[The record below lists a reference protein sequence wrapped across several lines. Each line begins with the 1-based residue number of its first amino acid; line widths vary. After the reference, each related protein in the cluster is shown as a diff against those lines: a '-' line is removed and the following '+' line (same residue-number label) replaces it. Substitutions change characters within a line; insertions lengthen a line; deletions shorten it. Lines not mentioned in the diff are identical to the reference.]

1 MRERRCPRTIS
12 ERFGEPRLTDVSL
25 ILAMA
30 GKLALIANPTDKVK
44 ENVLKYPVDFFILLL
59 SNCSACSN
67 FSE

>member
-1 MRERRCPRTIS
+1 
-12 ERFGEPRLTDVSL
+12 
-25 ILAMA
+25 MA

-44 ENVLKYPVDFFILLL
+44 ENVLKYPEDFFILLL